1 MGAIRFTV
9 PAVPIAQPRQRHA
22 MIAGHIRNYTPT
34 SSPVNAFKA
43 SVRLAFSQVYTG
55 KPLECPV
62 TLSCVFVMPRPK
74 RLIWKR
80 REMPREPHT
89 GKPDLDNLVK
99 AMKDA
104 LKGLAWRDDSQVYS
118 YAEPFIKVI
127 AGGNEQPH
135 VEVEIGT
142 YGQTE
147 ETP

>member
-1 MGAIRFTV
+1 MGAIRFIV

-34 SSPVNAFKA
+34 KSPVNAFKA
-43 SVRLAFSQVYTG
+43 SARLAFSQVYCLE
-55 KPLECPV
+55 PLDGPV

-89 GKPDLDNLVK
+89 GKPDLDNLIK
-99 AMKDA
+99 SLKDA
-104 LKGLAWRDDSQVYS
+104 LKGLAWRDDSQVCS
-118 YAEPFIKVI
+118 YAEPFGKVI
-127 AGGNEQPH
+127 ASGNEQPH
-135 VEVEIGT
+135 VEVEIRT
-142 YGQTE
+142 EQTE